1 MTRQSLLL
9 GIPVDIELME
19 LHGPDADAGRD
30 SERWGILV
38 GERLHLIS
46 EVIDGWMSDGHKY
59 VGVTVNDGRRFI
71 LRQDATTDQWCAC
84 RLVRT

>member
-1 MTRQSLLL
+1 MTHQSLLL

-19 LHGPDADAGRD
+19 LPGPAEDAGD
-30 SERWGILV
+30 SERWGFLV

-71 LRQDATTDQWCAC
+71 LRQDATTDRWCAC
-84 RLVRT
+84 RLVRA

>member
-9 GIPVDIELME
+9 GIPVDVELVE
-19 LHGPDADAGRD
+19 LAGPAEDAGE
-30 SERWGILV
+30 SESWGFIV

-59 VGVTVNDGRRFI
+59 VGVTVLDGRRFI
-71 LRQDATTDQWCAC
+71 LRQDATTNRWCAC
-84 RLVRT
+84 RLVRA